1 MSLRG
6 NTAPPDGCP
15 RERSTAPAGC
25 AAESRMTILRSGIS
39 GRPWMPSS
47 SCWKPSNFSHE
58 KTLPNRGWQTPAAP
72 GQEAFLTPYLTTV
85 RTGTRGNSGFKSV
98 KKYLIPIRK
107 CRKAPQITTK
117 NLVQAFG
124 ITGPSVRIAPL
135 GPNND
140 NPNYIIQVGNVFGFI
155 ISINNIL

>member
-25 AAESRMTILRSGIS
+25 AAGSRMMIPRSGIS
-39 GRPWMPSS
+39 GRPWMPPSNY
-47 SCWKPSNFSHE
+47 WKSSNFSHE
-58 KTLPNRGWQTPAAP
+58 KTLPVRDRQTPAAP

-85 RTGTRGNSGFKSV
+85 RAGTRGSSGFKSV
-98 KKYLIPIRK
+98 KKYLIPSGKHRK
-107 CRKAPQITTK
+107 SLQITTK

-124 ITGPSVRIAPL
+124 SWMPGVRISPL
-135 GPNND
+135 GPKIRQN
-140 NPNYIIQVGNVFGFI
+140 
-155 ISINNIL
+155 L